1 MSQPGHETEAWLA
14 GPEPGV
20 PPLLQPVAHM
30 LRHAQADVRRALE
43 GLTPTQL
50 WLRPGGAAA
59 VGFHVRHAA
68 GSIDR
73 LLTYARGEALRDEQR
88 AALAAEAD
96 PGDHPPDGAALQAL
110 FDAAVEAAIAAL
122 RRVREE
128 DLLLPRGVGRQQRPS
143 TVLGI
148 LAHMGEHAARHAGQA
163 LTTAK
168 ILRGLALGLE

>member
-1 MSQPGHETEAWLA
+1 MSQPGHEVEAWLA

-43 GLTPTQL
+43 GLTATQL

-73 LLTYARGEALRDEQR
+73 LLTYARGETLSEAQR
-88 AALAAEAD
+88 AALAVEGD
-96 PGDHPPDGAALQAL
+96 PGDEPPEAAALQTL
-110 FDAAVEAAIAAL
+110 FDAAVEAALAAL
-122 RRVREE
+122 RRVRDEE
-128 DLLLPRGVGRQQRPS
+128 LLAPRTVGRARCPS

-148 LAHMGEHAARHAGQA
+148 LAHLGEHTARHAGQA

-168 ILRGLALGLE
+168 ILRGLALGAD